1 MKVQQKIEAILK
13 KYNLSFEDEVPTEEV
28 TNAVK
33 LEDGTEV
40 QSDGELAEG
49 ASVFVVNEEDEK
61 IPLPD
66 GVYKT
71 DAGVEFEVEDG
82 KVSSMEAAEEVDEEE
97 GMEDSAEMGHG
108 EDKEDMEEEEDEDEE
123 EEQMTKEED
132 EEEMEDEEEE
142 KEMYSKQQ
150 MLSAVA
156 EIATTLKKDHKETV
170 GELKAKIKKLEAQLA
185 EQPAGEGI
193 GRVPQMTNPKPA
205 VKGYQAESFKSANQ
219 IFEQYS

>member
-13 KYNLSFEDEVPTEEV
+13 KYNLSLEDEVPTEEV

-97 GMEDSAEMGHG
+97 GMEDSAEMGDE
-108 EDKEDMEEEEDEDEE
+108 EDKEDMEEEEDEE
-123 EEQMTKEED
+123 EEQMTKEEE
-132 EEEMEDEEEE
+132 EEEMEEEEEE

-170 GELKAKIKKLEAQLA
+170 VELKAKIKELEAQLA